1 METDLQQLK
10 ILELSNTNFKNNV
23 IIIFKEIKVK
33 LETWKLFKKVTNRN
47 SGTQNIM
54 TKMKNSMSRFN

>member
-54 TKMKNSMSRFN
+54 TKMKNSMRRFN